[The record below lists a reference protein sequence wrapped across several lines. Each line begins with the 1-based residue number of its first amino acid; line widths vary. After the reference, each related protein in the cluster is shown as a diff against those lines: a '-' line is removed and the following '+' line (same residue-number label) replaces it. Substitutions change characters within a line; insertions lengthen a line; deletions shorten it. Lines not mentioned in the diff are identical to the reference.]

1 MQTVYTE
8 AHRKQDGH
16 SELFEGRLVTPFE
29 MPRRAE
35 IVIGRVRE
43 VGLGPVLPPKEFG
56 IAPVQ
61 RIHNLAFIA
70 FLREAWNDWV
80 ATGRTFDALP
90 HVWPVPGLGRKLSDS
105 IDGKLGHYA
114 IDAGTP
120 IVEGTWEAITASA
133 NVALTGEQLIAEGA
147 ESAFALCRPPGH
159 HAGSDFYGGYC
170 FFNNAA
176 IAAQAMLDRGLKRVA
191 ILDVDYHHGNGT
203 QQIFYN
209 RADVLTVSLH
219 ADPRQEFPYY
229 LGYAD
234 ETGAG
239 KGEGFHFNLPLPWG
253 IDWAGYGAALD
264 HALQRI
270 RAYAPEALVISL
282 GLDTF
287 EHDPISRFKLK
298 AEDYPR
304 MGEAIAGLELPTLFV
319 FEGGYAV
326 DALGVNAVSVLTG
339 FEGARYAPR
348 ASVSSASCWWARPP
362 GRCP

>member
-1 MQTVYTE
+1 MQTIFTE
-8 AHRKQDGH
+8 AHRGQDGN
-16 SELFEGRLVTPFE
+16 SELFEGRLVKPFE

-35 IVIGRVRE
+35 IVIDRVRA
-43 VGLGPVLPPKEFG
+43 VNLGAVLPPRAFG
-56 IAPVQ
+56 LDPVL
-61 RIHNLAFIA
+61 RIHDRGFVE
-70 FLREAWNDWV
+70 FLRDAWRDWV
-80 ATGRTFDALP
+80 STGRTFDALP
-90 HVWPVPGLGRKLSDS
+90 HVWPVPGLGRRLSNS
-105 IDGKLGHYA
+105 IDGRLGYYA

-120 IVEGTWEAITASA
+120 IVEGTWGAVTASA
-133 NVALTGEQLIAEGA
+133 DVALTGVALLQEGA
-147 ESAFALCRPPGH
+147 QSAFALCRPPGH

-176 IAAQAMLDRGLKRVA
+176 VAAQALRDGGAKRVA

-203 QQIFYN
+203 QEIFYQ
-209 RADVLTVSLH
+209 RADVLTISLH
-219 ADPRQEFPYY
+219 ADPKQEFPYY

-239 KGEGFHFNLPLPWG
+239 AGEGFHLNLPLPWG
-253 IDWAGYGAALD
+253 TDWTGYSAALD
-264 HALQRI
+264 HALGRI
-270 RAYAPEALVISL
+270 KAFAPDAIVVSL

-304 MGEAIAGLELPTLFV
+304 MGGAIAATAKALGIPTLFV

-339 FEGARYAPR
+339 FEAAR
-348 ASVSSASCWWARPP
+348 
-362 GRCP
+362 